1 MTIQAD
7 ILRKAFPIL
16 QREVNKRP
24 LVYFDN
30 AATTQKPQVV
40 MDRLMHYYV
49 SENSNIHRGAHFLSQ
64 QATEAYESA
73 RATIRAFINA
83 RHDHEVIFT
92 RGTTEAI
99 NLVAY
104 SYSKKFVAPGDE
116 ILISAM
122 EHHSNIVPW
131 QIACQEM
138 RARLKVI
145 PMNKRGELDMEAYSS
160 LLNDKTRIV
169 ALTHVSN
176 ALGTVNP
183 LKDIINQAHEKN
195 IPVLIDGAQAIPH
208 MAVDVQELDCDF
220 YCFSGHKM
228 YGPMGVGVLYGK
240 EEWLNQMPPYQ
251 GGGEMIRE
259 VTFSGTTYNE
269 LPFKFEAGTPNV
281 ADVLGMEAAVKFIT
295 HLGHEHIAAHEDML
309 LDYALKQLE
318 QLDEIRFIGT
328 ASQRTSVISF
338 LFKDIHPYDTGTIL
352 DKLGIA
358 VRTGHHCAQ
367 PIMDYFEIPGTVRVS
382 LAVYNTKQEI
392 DILIDALKK
401 VREMFG

>member
-7 ILRKAFPIL
+7 SIRKAFPIL
-16 QREVNKRP
+16 SRTVNKRP

-40 MDRLMHYYV
+40 MDRLMHYY
-49 SENSNIHRGAHFLSQ
+49 SYENSNIHRGAHFLSQ

-73 RATIRAFINA
+73 RATIRAFIHA
-83 RHDHEVIFT
+83 RHNHEVIFT

-104 SYSKKFVAPGDE
+104 SYTKKFVKPGDE
-116 ILISAM
+116 VLISAM

-131 QIACQEM
+131 QIACQELN
-138 RARLKVI
+138 ARLKVI
-145 PMNKRGELDMEAYSS
+145 PMNERGELDMEAYAK
-160 LLNDKTRIV
+160 LLTGKTRIV

-183 LKDIINQAHEKN
+183 LKEIIRQAHN
-195 IPVLIDGAQAIPH
+195 MDIPVLIDGAQAIPH
-208 MAVDVQELDCDF
+208 MAVDVQDLDCDF

-281 ADVLGMEAAVKFIT
+281 ADVLGMESAVKFIS
-295 HLGHEHIAAHEDML
+295 HLGHEHIAAHENAL
-309 LDYALKQLE
+309 LEYALSQME
-318 QLDEIRFIGT
+318 QLDQIRFIGT

-352 DKLGIA
+352 DKLGVA

-367 PIMDYFEIPGTVRVS
+367 PIMDFFEIPGTVRVS
-382 LAVYNTKQEI
+382 LAIYNTKKEV
-392 DILIDALKK
+392 DILIEALKK